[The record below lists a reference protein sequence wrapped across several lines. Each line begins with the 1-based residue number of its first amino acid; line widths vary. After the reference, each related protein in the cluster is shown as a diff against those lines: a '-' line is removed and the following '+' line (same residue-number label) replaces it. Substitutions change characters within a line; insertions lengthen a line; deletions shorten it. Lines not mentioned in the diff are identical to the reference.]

1 MMMNKLKLTDRE
13 WKGFAIEKFFNIYTG
28 KDLILSKIE
37 QGHIPIVS
45 HSEINNGIQ
54 AFSKKMQNYIMFNSN
69 TTISLADRGTFK
81 SFVQPSNFYI
91 GTRVKAL
98 EIKIKIS
105 KNTLKFI
112 TTCIDR
118 QSILFS
124 YGRNACQRLNKL
136 NILLPTDNSGNPDW
150 QFMEDYIKQIEQKQK
165 SDLINYYSNKLLE
178 IISDTNHQDVQWGC
192 FEIGKI
198 FNFINKPSKGLTHL
212 PLSERG
218 TNYIGATNRNNGVL
232 EYVENNEKLTYDG
245 NAIVFIR
252 NGEGA
257 MGYSV
262 YKKEK
267 FIATQDVSVGYNAN
281 LTEYSGLFITT
292 IADKI
297 RGKYNFGYKRNQSRL
312 NKEILRLPIDKN
324 GNPNWQFMED
334 FIKNIEKDKIKNL
347 LSYLN
352 QCNTLAE
359 PSRAEPSRAEPSR
372 AEPSRAEPSR
382 AEPSRAEPSRA
393 EPSRAEPSRA
403 EPSRAEPR

>member
-1 MMMNKLKLTDRE
+1 MMNKLKLTDRE

-136 NILLPTDNSGNPDW
+136 NILLPVDNQGNPDW
-150 QFMEDYIKQIEQKQK
+150 QFMEDYIKQIEKEKIKQ
-165 SDLINYYSNKLLE
+165 LIGYYQNKLLDSQLKNG
-178 IISDTNHQDVQWGC
+178 IGGGKTLKIQWDIFKISD
-192 FEIGKI
+192 F
-198 FNFINKPSKGLTHL
+198 FNFMRGNQNNMAKCEKGNI
-212 PLSERG
+212 PLISARKVDNG
-218 TNYIGATNRNNGVL
+218 YKDFIANNGKKLFPKHIITLNNDGDGGVGL
-232 EYVENNEKLTYDG
+232 AYYQSTQTALDTHVTALLPKINLTKNVMFYICLMISIQRDKFSHGYSINNERL
-245 NAIVFIR
+245 
-252 NGEGA
+252 
-257 MGYSV
+257 SV
-262 YKKEK
+262 
-267 FIATQDVSVGYNAN
+267 Q
-281 LTEYSGLFITT
+281 
-292 IADKI
+292 KI
-297 RGKYNFGYKRNQSRL
+297 M
-312 NKEILRLPIDKN
+312 LPIDKN

-334 FIKNIEKDKIKNL
+334 YIKQIEKDKIETL

-352 QCNTLAE
+352 QYNTLAE

-382 AEPSRAEPSRA
+382 AEPSRAEPSRDSMG
-393 EPSRAEPSRA
+393 EI
-403 EPSRAEPR
+403 

>member
-1 MMMNKLKLTDRE
+1 MGRVFYRRYFSIKIGKNIDGNKVDRE
-13 WKGFAIEKFFNIYTG
+13 NGEFAYITRKENTNGLDGFIDYDVSYLN
-28 KDLILSKIE
+28 KDYPVI
-37 QGHIPIVS
+37 
-45 HSEINNGIQ
+45 
-54 AFSKKMQNYIMFNSN
+54 
-69 TTISLADRGTFK
+69 TIGNETAEP
-81 SFVQPSNFYI
+81 FVQEFPFFT
-91 GTRVKAL
+91 GTKVN
-98 EIKIKIS
+98 I
-105 KNTLKFI
+105 LKPKE
-112 TTCIDR
+112 
-118 QSILFS
+118 
-124 YGRNACQRLNKL
+124 RLNRYTLFFICSSLKMHKKKYSYSFTINSTRL
-136 NILLPTDNSGNPDW
+136 KKQNILLPISNQGNPDW

-165 SDLINYYSNKLLE
+165 TDLINYYSNKLLE
-178 IISDTNHQDVQWGC
+178 IIGDTNYQDVQWDY
-192 FEIGKI
+192 FEIGKL
-198 FNFINKPSKGLTHL
+198 FEFINKPSKGLNHL
-212 PLSERG
+212 SLSERG

-267 FIATQDVSVGYNAN
+267 FIATQDVSVGYNPN

-297 RGKYNFGYKRNQSRL
+297 RGKYNFGYKRSQSRL
-312 NKEILRLPIDKN
+312 NKEKLRLPIDKN

-334 FIKNIEKDKIKNL
+334 FIKNIEKDKIETL

-352 QCNTLAE
+352 QHNVLAE

-382 AEPSRAEPSRA
+382 AEPSRAEPKQYGRNLN
-393 EPSRAEPSRA
+393 
-403 EPSRAEPR
+403 